1 LVDVKS
7 RLLANNI
14 YKFDSVFYQVMQIG
28 MLETKNLDWSMLD
41 KYINEINS
49 ITEHDLINAAKKYIL
64 KKDYI
69 FSVIE
74 PKKL

>member
-1 LVDVKS
+1 
-7 RLLANNI
+7 
-14 YKFDSVFYQVMQIG
+14 

-41 KYINEINS
+41 KYIHEINS
-49 ITEHDLINAAKKYIL
+49 ITGNDLINATKKYIL

-69 FSVIE
+69 FTVIE